1 MLTGG
6 DLWNQNRPALRMA
19 ARSAANDAMFLNN
32 LYGGM
37 DEPEIKIIDVAPVS
51 EQARLDVL
59 RFQRLEQEDVDQP
72 PREAVAEGTVRSE
85 CRVGD
90 RARLRGSRARAPG
103 QRPRWKLSGGN
114 PASASLGSRST

>member
-1 MLTGG
+1 
-6 DLWNQNRPALRMA
+6 MA

-59 RFQRLEQEDVDQP
+59 RFQWLPEQSS
-72 PREAVAEGTVRSE
+72 RKMSISRRAKRS
-85 CRVGD
+85 RKGPF
-90 RARLRGSRARAPG
+90 A
-103 QRPRWKLSGGN
+103 
-114 PASASLGSRST
+114 ASAELVTVLDCAAAALVPPDKGRAGNCQA